1 MVCYS
6 FRWAMTKSSS
16 KAIRCGFGGP
26 VPRLMYFP
34 FAFWDTHLDNG
45 GGAQ

>member
-26 VPRLMYFP
+26 VPPINVFSICFLGYTF
-34 FAFWDTHLDNG
+34 G
-45 GGAQ
+45 